1 MEEVLQKLN
10 SDNFLKYIILM
21 MNSSETIEESLFAK
35 DSQKILKKFDSQL
48 MDVMIDK
55 TELKNIKHSLNFYV
69 NVKNSNLYSENSAQ
83 ESQ

>member
-21 MNSSETIEESLFAK
+21 MNSSEAVEENLFAK
-35 DSQKILKKFDSQL
+35 ESEKTLKKFDSQL

-55 TELKNIKHSLNFYV
+55 NELKNIKNSVNFYV
-69 NVKNSNLYSENSAQ
+69 NVQNSNLYSENSPL
-83 ESQ
+83 EL